1 MAVDPVL
8 IVRRKHAEDV
18 ATLIAGKGWD
28 AARAA
33 SELGLSVVKVERI
46 LRGEVEHMPTQHL
59 KDLRSK
65 LCGSALCGC

>member
-33 SELGLSVVKVERI
+33 SELGLSVVVVERI